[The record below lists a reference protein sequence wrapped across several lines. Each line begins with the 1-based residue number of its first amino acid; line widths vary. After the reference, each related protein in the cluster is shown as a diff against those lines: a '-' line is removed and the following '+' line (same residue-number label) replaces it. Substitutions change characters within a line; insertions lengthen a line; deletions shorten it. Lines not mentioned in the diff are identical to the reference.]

1 MRIRDHVI
9 PIGDH
14 ESGGKQLDGRP
25 ACLLHGSYADNT
37 RFHFGD
43 GFRQSIGGR
52 RQPKDRWQDQR
63 ADSD

>member
-1 MRIRDHVI
+1 MRIGDHEI

-52 RQPKDRWQDQR
+52 WQPKGR
-63 ADSD
+63 

>member
-25 ACLLHGSYADNT
+25 ARLLHGSYADNT
-37 RFHFGD
+37 RFHFSD
-43 GFRQSIGGR
+43 GFRQSIGAR
-52 RQPKDRWQDQR
+52 WQPKYCGQGQHP
-63 ADSD
+63 DSD